1 AHQVAWAMPSGQRP
15 LADSCSR
22 SRSVGFAE
30 SVAKGLWL
38 IAECLPKANAIKAAN
53 LTKNKHPIFSSI
65 TVIDGGKDWDY
76 DYTSRRSKS
85 EDGKKKAER
94 DRKHSNQTC
103 EDEVL
108 ERLQG
113 EKDAI
118 CGSIPLPGCKPAL
131 DKLKAGKKLKGR
143 SVKGITKNHV
153 INRIKILQECID
165 QRQQIQDECFG
176 GKPDQRHTDALNQ
189 MRNALENCQ
198 ELLDNYGDY
207 I

>member
-1 AHQVAWAMPSGQRP
+1 M
-15 LADSCSR
+15 
-22 SRSVGFAE
+22 
-30 SVAKGLWL
+30 AKGLWL